1 MKKAIIFF
9 VLLAASLSVQAQ
21 WETQKSVLSE
31 GSWYKIGVVENG
43 VYAIDVALLQ
53 SIGVKSDP
61 INPSRI
67 RLFGNPA
74 GVLPERNSTP
84 RYDDLSEL
92 AIMVTGAEDGAFD
105 GEDRILFYGEGPV
118 KMSLSATN
126 AYSYT
131 RNPYT
136 DTTYYF
142 LCVDGEEDGLRV
154 TEQASVDAAG
164 GAVVDDFLDYW
175 YHESEEVSPYAS
187 GRTWYGDMITT
198 QTGFAEFHLDMPYSV
213 HSKPVRFYTKLLGRC
228 SSPFAYSLSLNGSYL
243 VDGDTINKYS
253 QYQFGREREVDR
265 TLTIN
270 GDGFTVRYSL
280 LPTAQQP
287 LLYIDY
293 FVLNYWR
300 ELVFQEH
307 SLAFGIIPAQYAG
320 NKAEVRLRGL
330 HAGLTCWEVTDPL
343 HPCAQQMSVAEG
355 IGSFGIE
362 GPAERHFLLFEESGV
377 KEVASAYAIPNQNLH
392 ALTTAD
398 FLIVTHELF
407 REQAEAL
414 ADFHREADQ
423 MECLVVDIREIYNEF
438 ATGAADP
445 TALRD
450 FIRMIY
456 LRSGEQ
462 LKYVL
467 LMGKGTHDYRNIKG
481 QNNNYVPTYETLA
494 LPWSQTDS
502 KCTDDYFAL
511 MGASEGQDCAGLVD
525 IGVGRLPVTTAEQA
539 AGLVQKIM
547 HYADRSVTHGPWLN
561 THLFLADNDSES
573 YIDYP
578 EYLDRLLDTACHPV
592 TTQKLYVDSYPI
604 VNTPMG
610 SRIPEAHDALLDYF
624 EKGFAALSYTGHGGV
639 TNLMN
644 EQVLTFSDI
653 QAMRNFDRLPF
664 VHTATCEFSEYDNPL
679 RVSAGEMMILN
690 PQGGAI
696 AMLTTSRP
704 TFPGTNQS
712 MSSAIHQNL
721 YDKEGSEQMR
731 FGDIIRRTKNTNYVM
746 ANICYVFFGDPAL
759 RFAYPP
765 DEVSVTSVNGSVP
778 QNITV
783 PASSLVSL
791 EACIAGNNQRIDTL
805 FNGVVD
811 VKVYDKKS
819 RFTTL
824 GALTAVKNYSY
835 YHDVLFEGKV
845 EVVRGAF
852 SVTFPVPS
860 NINFGDGNARVI
872 LYAYDTIRERTAS
885 GTFEMLH
892 LEGTDPSQ
900 PQDHQGPEV
909 DFYWDVPTFVSGDV
923 VSRNGTLYADLF
935 DEQGIYHYN
944 VSIGR
949 DILLRS
955 DVGEFDNVV
964 LTDRFEPAMNDYRRG
979 RIVIPING
987 LESGVHEFT
996 LKVWDTQDN
1005 STEKTIVLIIEDGL
1019 MLAQV
1024 YNYPNPFEDET
1035 YFSFKHGDMTEA
1047 LRVRVEVFDV
1057 LGRRLT
1063 DFVTSTNSNAG
1074 VVPPI
1079 RWDGRDAYGHRLSP
1093 GVYVYRLNIE
1103 DEKGHQRA
1111 ATGRLMIR

>member
-1 MKKAIIFF
+1 MRKAILFI
-9 VLLAASLSVQAQ
+9 VVLAASLSVKAQ
-21 WETQKSVLSE
+21 WETRKSVLSE
-31 GSWYKIGVVENG
+31 NSWYKIGVVEDG
-43 VYAIDVALLQ
+43 VYAIDAPMLRSLGIETDQV
-53 SIGVKSDP
+53 
-61 INPSRI
+61 NPSRI

-74 GVLPERNSTP
+74 GALPERNSDA

-92 AIMVTGAEDGAFD
+92 AIVVTGAEDGAFD
-105 GEDRILFYGEGPV
+105 GQDRILFYGEDAV
-118 KMSLSATN
+118 TMKLAVTN
-126 AYSYT
+126 TYTYT
-131 RNPYT
+131 RNPYS

-142 LCVDGEEDGLRV
+142 LCVDGQEDGLRM
-154 TEQASVDAAG
+154 TERSSVDATG
-164 GAVVDDFLDYW
+164 GAVINDFVDYW
-175 YHESEEVSPYAS
+175 YHESEEISPYAS
-187 GRTWYGDMITT
+187 GRTWYGDMITA
-198 QTGFAEFHLDMPYSV
+198 QMGCAEFRLDMPYYV
-213 HSKPVRFYTKLLGRC
+213 QSKPVRFYSKLLGRC
-228 SSPFAYSLSLNGSYL
+228 SSSFRYSLSLNGFNL
-243 VDGDTINKYS
+243 VSGDTIDKYG
-253 QYQFGREREVDR
+253 QHQFGKERVVDKMT
-265 TLTIN
+265 TLN
-270 GDGFTVRYSL
+270 GDGFTVRYSI
-280 LPTAQQP
+280 LPTDQQP

-293 FVLNYWR
+293 FVINYWR

-307 SLAFGIIPAQYAG
+307 ELAFGIIPSQYAA
-320 NKAEVRLRGL
+320 NMAEVQLRGL
-330 HAGLTCWEVTDPL
+330 HAGVTCWDVTDPT
-343 HPCAQQMSVAEG
+343 HPYVQQMSVVDG
-355 IGSFGIE
+355 IGSFGVQ
-362 GPAERHFLLFEESGV
+362 GATERHYHLFDESGI
-377 KEVASAYAIPNQNLH
+377 KAVASAYAIPNQNLH
-392 ALTTAD
+392 ALTSAD
-398 FLIVTHELF
+398 YLIVTHELF

-414 ADFHREADQ
+414 ADYHREADQ
-423 MECLVVDIREIYNEF
+423 MECMVVDIKEVYNEF
-438 ATGAADP
+438 ATGTADP

-511 MGASEGQDCAGLVD
+511 MGPAEGQDCAGLVD

-539 AGLVQKIM
+539 ADMVRKIQ
-547 HYADRSVTHGPWLN
+547 HYADRRVTHGPWLN

-573 YIDYP
+573 YVDYP
-578 EYLDRLLDTACHPV
+578 EYLDRMLDTACHGV

-604 VNTPMG
+604 VNTPSG
-610 SRIPEAHDALLDYF
+610 NRIPEAHDALVEAF

-644 EQVLTFSDI
+644 EQVLTSSDI
-653 QAMRNFDRLPF
+653 LAMRNYDRLPF

-704 TFPGTNQS
+704 TYPGSNQS
-712 MSSAIHQNL
+712 MSKALHQCL
-721 YDKEGSEQMR
+721 YDKQGDEQLR
-731 FGDIIRRTKNTNYVM
+731 FGDIFRLAKTTNYVL
-746 ANICYVFFGDPAL
+746 ANICYVCFGDPAL

-765 DEVSVTSVNGSVP
+765 NEVSVTSVNGSAP
-778 QNITV
+778 QNITI
-783 PASSLVSL
+783 PASSMVTL
-791 EACIAGNNQRIDTL
+791 EGCIAGNHQRIDTL

-811 VKVYDKKS
+811 VKVYDKKNKYS
-819 RFTTL
+819 TL

-845 EVVRGAF
+845 EVAKGAF
-852 SVTFPVPS
+852 TVSFPVPS
-860 NINFGDGNARVI
+860 SINYEEGNARVN
-872 LYAYDTIRERTAS
+872 LYAYDTVRTKTAS
-885 GTFEMLH
+885 GVFELLH
-892 LEGTDPSQ
+892 LEGVDPSL

-909 DFYWDVPTFVSGDV
+909 DFYWDVPTFESGDV

-949 DILLRS
+949 NILLRS
-955 DVGEFDNVV
+955 DVAEYDNVI

-979 RIVIPING
+979 RIVMPING
-987 LESGVHEFT
+987 LEPGAHEFT
-996 LKVWDTQDN
+996 LKVWDTQGN

-1024 YNYPNPFEDET
+1024 YNYPNPFEEET

-1063 DFVTSTNSNAG
+1063 ELVTSTSSTAG

-1111 ATGRLMIR
+1111 ATGRMVIR